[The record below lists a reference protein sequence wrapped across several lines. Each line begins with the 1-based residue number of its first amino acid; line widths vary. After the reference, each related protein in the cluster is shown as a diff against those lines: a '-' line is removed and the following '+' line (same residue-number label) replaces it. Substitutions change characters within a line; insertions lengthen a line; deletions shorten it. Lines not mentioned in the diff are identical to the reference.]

1 MPATM
6 RVGRPT
12 KPRRSTR
19 PASTP
24 RPRRPPRRA
33 WPASD
38 STEPSESSGGRPRT
52 RGPVV
57 RPSELHGFPIV
68 EEKKRGLIDDAP
80 APHRLLQ
87 TGRLRELSRVRP
99 AVPLR
104 HDERLVVVV
113 VTAGDAAGA

>member
-6 RVGRPT
+6 RVRRPT

-38 STEPSESSGGRPRT
+38 STESSESSGGRPRT
-52 RGPVV
+52 RAPVV

-68 EEKKRGLIDDAP
+68 EEEQRGLIDDAR
-80 APHRLLQ
+80 ALYRILQ
-87 TGRLRELSRVRP
+87 VGRLCELSRVFT
-99 AVPLR
+99 
-104 HDERLVVVV
+104 D
-113 VTAGDAAGA
+113 VTLHHYNHIVEVLC